1 MTRICLDTS
10 AYSNFRRGQP
20 DAVAWIDQ
28 AEWVGVPSVVLG
40 ELWAGFAMGSQ
51 AHRSAESL
59 AEFLAHP
66 LVEVL
71 VVDADAARI
80 FGEVFVDLR
89 AQKKPVPTNDLWVA
103 TTIRAGATVRG
114 RPRPHRGVLQPVGN
128 TGLCVAE
135 GICL

>member
-40 ELWAGFAMGSQ
+40 ELWAGFGIGNQ
-51 AHRSAESL
+51 AQGNAERL

-71 VVDADAARI
+71 AIDADVARI
-80 FGEVFVDLR
+80 YGDVFVDLR
-89 AQKKPVPTNDLWVA
+89 AQGQPVPTNDLWIAA
-103 TTIRAGATVRG
+103 TTIRAGATLLTFDSHFRSITRVG
-114 RPRPHRGVLQPVGN
+114 AQILQAG
-128 TGLCVAE
+128 
-135 GICL
+135 

>member
-40 ELWAGFAMGSQ
+40 ELWAGFGIGSQ
-51 AHRSAESL
+51 AHRNAERL

-71 VVDADAARI
+71 AIDADVARI
-80 FGEVFVDLR
+80 YGDVFVDLR
-89 AQKKPVPTNDLWVA
+89 AQGQPVPTNDLWIAA
-103 TTIRAGATVRG
+103 TTIRAGATLLTFDSHFRSITRVG
-114 RPRPHRGVLQPVGN
+114 AQILQAG
-128 TGLCVAE
+128 
-135 GICL
+135 